1 MEATVNAGAG
11 NDTVTITSLDGV
23 ADLVDNKVTID
34 GGAGTDTLV
43 MTEALAETLSALTA
57 VEYAKKGITNFEKLT
72 ISTALDAA
80 VNTERLGLT
89 TDVTLKAGSTTGAAL
104 NNMVSGATVAFGGV
118 HATQVL
124 AVGIKG
130 AADAGRNAD
139 VLNLVLSAEQ
149 TADTSYGTVTAA
161 SVETINIDSSTGND
175 ALTSFTN
182 TLQVTATSAETINI
196 SGDMKFSLAVN
207 ATLANN
213 FVALDTIDASANT
226 AGVTITLAGTS
237 TIYANAVTI
246 TGTAKADTITGGD
259 GKDAINAG
267 AGNDTVNSS
276 AGADVITLGAG
287 TDTFVIGTAAHSS
300 ATSTAK
306 ITDFVGGVDAIKFV
320 AAASFEIVS
329 GATITNAADLAA
341 ATTAAFALAATVNNA
356 GIEALQF
363 TYDSKTFFAIE
374 ASATA
379 DATAA
384 VVIDVTGLTGTV
396 LAGDFI
402 A

>member
-1 MEATVNAGAG
+1 M
-11 NDTVTITSLDGV
+11 S
-23 ADLVDNKVTID
+23 
-34 GGAGTDTLV
+34 
-43 MTEALAETLSALTA
+43 
-57 VEYAKKGITNFEKLT
+57 
-72 ISTALDAA
+72 
-80 VNTERLGLT
+80 
-89 TDVTLKAGSTTGAAL
+89 
-104 NNMVSGATVAFGGV
+104 SGATVTIGAAISNQALV
-118 HATQVL
+118 
-124 AVGIKG
+124 VGIKG
-130 AADAGRNAD
+130 AADAGRTAD
-139 VLNLVLSAEQ
+139 VLNITLAAEHA
-149 TADTSYGTVTAA
+149 ADADYAIVTAA
-161 SVETINIDSSTGND
+161 SVETININSTTGND
-175 ALTSFTN
+175 ALTSDTN
-182 TLQVTATSAETINI
+182 TLQVVATSAETINI

-207 ATLANN
+207 ATVANN
-213 FVALDTIDASANT
+213 FVALDTINASDNT
-226 AGVTITLAGTS
+226 AGVTITLAGGTAN
-237 TIYANAVTI
+237 YANAVTI

-259 GKDAINAG
+259 GKDVINAG

-287 TDTFVIGTAAHSS
+287 SDTFDIGTAAHSS

-306 ITDFVGGVDAIKFV
+306 VTDFVGGVDAIKFV

-374 ASATA
+374 ASSTA

-396 LAGDFI
+396 LASDFI